1 MNCGMV
7 DGGIGENTIPD
18 SCEVR
23 IGIRFP
29 NAEVRDEIFEI
40 LHRATNH
47 NSVPDT
53 TAELDLSRVMQCMD
67 TTDGVMALFRH
78 LQRTAQDC
86 GFGEIGCFQVGR
98 SVGLRHY
105 GSVRR
110 ADGVRHGRARRGQ
123 SHPGRI
129 CGSRIAVSAQRACGV
144 RSVYAERRFC
154 KGCRISGGAKGIR
167 RYKLMANKEKQA
179 ENKEKIGIG
188 AWLAL
193 IVLILVLSGA
203 FRTAEVQSRCLT
215 LPIWQARLDRS
226 VTQVRTSSARAA
238 PARRTASWQASTWI
252 PAVMFFCGLLGVF
265 EQLGAFKASDIL
277 FRPLLRPLLGIPG
290 KCGIAFISS
299 FTGSDVAAVMTRELY
314 EDGEITDDERTIF
327 VAYQY
332 AGSACINNTITGG
345 APLVAICPV
354 ALGPCIV
361 IMFVCKLIGANIVR
375 LILRAKRG
383 KA

>member
-1 MNCGMV
+1 
-7 DGGIGENTIPD
+7 
-18 SCEVR
+18 
-23 IGIRFP
+23 
-29 NAEVRDEIFEI
+29 
-40 LHRATNH
+40 
-47 NSVPDT
+47 
-53 TAELDLSRVMQCMD
+53 
-67 TTDGVMALFRH
+67 
-78 LQRTAQDC
+78 
-86 GFGEIGCFQVGR
+86 
-98 SVGLRHY
+98 
-105 GSVRR
+105 
-110 ADGVRHGRARRGQ
+110 
-123 SHPGRI
+123 
-129 CGSRIAVSAQRACGV
+129 
-144 RSVYAERRFC
+144 
-154 KGCRISGGAKGIR
+154 
-167 RYKLMANKEKQA
+167 MANKEKQA

-203 FRTAEVQSRCLT
+203 FRTAEG
-215 LPIWQARLDRS
+215 PIKVLDFTNLAGS
-226 VTQVRTSSARAA
+226 FGQIGGTGAKDGFMAGFNL
-238 PARRTASWQASTWI
+238 I

-383 KA
+383 QV

>member
-1 MNCGMV
+1 
-7 DGGIGENTIPD
+7 
-18 SCEVR
+18 
-23 IGIRFP
+23 
-29 NAEVRDEIFEI
+29 
-40 LHRATNH
+40 
-47 NSVPDT
+47 
-53 TAELDLSRVMQCMD
+53 
-67 TTDGVMALFRH
+67 MA
-78 LQRTAQDC
+78 
-86 GFGEIGCFQVGR
+86 GFN
-98 SVGLRHY
+98 L
-105 GSVRR
+105 
-110 ADGVRHGRARRGQ
+110 
-123 SHPGRI
+123 
-129 CGSRIAVSAQRACGV
+129 
-144 RSVYAERRFC
+144 
-154 KGCRISGGAKGIR
+154 
-167 RYKLMANKEKQA
+167 
-179 ENKEKIGIG
+179 
-188 AWLAL
+188 
-193 IVLILVLSGA
+193 
-203 FRTAEVQSRCLT
+203 
-215 LPIWQARLDRS
+215 
-226 VTQVRTSSARAA
+226 
-238 PARRTASWQASTWI
+238 I

-265 EQLGAFKASDIL
+265 EQLGAFKASDVL